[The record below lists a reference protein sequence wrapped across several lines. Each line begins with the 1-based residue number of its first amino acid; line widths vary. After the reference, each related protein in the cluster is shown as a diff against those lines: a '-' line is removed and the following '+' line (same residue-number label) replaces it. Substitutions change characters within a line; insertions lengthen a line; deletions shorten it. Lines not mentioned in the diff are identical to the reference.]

1 MRMGTFEEEMSP
13 EEWVEWKKKRVKIP
27 KRKMPK
33 KGSLITVIHGKKD
46 DLTRIKEII
55 ERYGLNAKFKEIEK

>member
-1 MRMGTFEEEMSP
+1 MSP
-13 EEWVEWKKKRVKIP
+13 RRQRDAIIRNSRPLRQERLDIP

-33 KGSLITVIHGKKD
+33 KGALITVIHGPND

-55 ERYGLNAKFKEIEK
+55 ERYGLNVEFVEK